1 MSLFRKEAVLAL
13 TRQTPYSEV
22 LTRPPGWR
30 AYLTLALAFVILSG
44 IAMASIEL
52 PRTALAT
59 GWLTPRHGLVQLQAN
74 AGGFVTDIYVAQ
86 GDTVS
91 RGQALLR
98 ISADIEKNQGSM
110 GVLLRQY
117 DQEAETLLARQ
128 RSLRDL
134 LALRRTVQE
143 KKLSE
148 ARRELDSAQR
158 SQELQQHRLLLAQS
172 AHHALVASF
181 EAGAISRRDLD
192 QSSGDLLAQEQALE
206 SMREQVATQAGLL
219 DLLPQENKREIAELE
234 ASRGSLDQQVLELEQ
249 RRTQLDLNRTQVL
262 TAPISGRLVSLDTH
276 VGQQVTTRTR
286 QAAILPLDS
295 ALEAELH
302 VPSFALG
309 YVTTGDVVR
318 LRYEPFPHQKFGT
331 WPATI
336 RQVSDVLQDQSSDST
351 AQSGLGPTFKVVA
364 KLQSQAVQLHARAW
378 PLQPDMR
385 LSAQIVL
392 ERRKAW
398 EWLLEPALDVLR
410 R

>member
-1 MSLFRKEAVLAL
+1 MTLFRQQAVLAL
-13 TRQTPYSEV
+13 TRQTPYSGV

-30 AYLTLALAFVILSG
+30 VYLTLASAFVILSG
-44 IAMASIEL
+44 IALATIEL

-74 AGGFVTDIYVAQ
+74 SGGFVTDIYVAQ
-86 GDTVS
+86 GETVR
-91 RGQALLR
+91 RGQALMR

-110 GVLLRQY
+110 GILLRQY
-117 DQEAETLLARQ
+117 DQEAETLHARQ

-134 LALRRTVQE
+134 LALRRTVHE
-143 KKLSE
+143 KKMSE
-148 ARRELDSAQR
+148 ARRELGSTQR
-158 SQELQQHRLLLAQS
+158 SQELQQHRLSLAQS
-172 AHHALVASF
+172 AHRALIASF

-276 VGQQVTTRTR
+276 VGQQVTARTR
-286 QAAILPLDS
+286 QAAILPQDS

-336 RQVSDVLQDQSSDST
+336 RQVSVVLQDKSSDST

>member
-1 MSLFRKEAVLAL
+1 MTLFRQQAVLAL
-13 TRQTPYSEV
+13 TRQTPYSGV

-30 AYLTLALAFVILSG
+30 VYLTLASAFVILSG
-44 IAMASIEL
+44 IALATIEL

-74 AGGFVTDIYVAQ
+74 SGGFVTDIYVAQ
-86 GDTVS
+86 GETVR
-91 RGQALLR
+91 RGQALMR

-110 GVLLRQY
+110 GILLRQY
-117 DQEAETLLARQ
+117 DQEAETLHARQ

-134 LALRRTVQE
+134 LALRRTVHE
-143 KKLSE
+143 KKMSE
-148 ARRELDSAQR
+148 ARRELGSTQR
-158 SQELQQHRLLLAQS
+158 SQELQQHRLSLAQS
-172 AHHALVASF
+172 AHRALIASF

-234 ASRGSLDQQVLELEQ
+234 ASHGSLDQQVLELEQ

-276 VGQQVTTRTR
+276 VGQQVTARTR
-286 QAAILPLDS
+286 QAAILPQDS

-336 RQVSDVLQDQSSDST
+336 RQVSDVLQDKSSDST